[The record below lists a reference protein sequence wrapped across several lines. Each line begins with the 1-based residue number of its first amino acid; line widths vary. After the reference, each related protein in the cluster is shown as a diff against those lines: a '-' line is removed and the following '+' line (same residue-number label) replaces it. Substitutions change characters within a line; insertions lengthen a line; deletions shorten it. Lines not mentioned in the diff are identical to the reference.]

1 MKILLDNC
9 VPLKFARLLVG
20 HEVIHCSRI
29 GWERLVNGRLLAA
42 AEAEG
47 FPVLVTVDR
56 SMQFQQNMAGRT
68 IAIIY
73 LRAPKN
79 SMPKLGPLAGEV
91 LSQLE
96 NLAPGKIITISHPE
110 MR

>member
-1 MKILLDNC
+1 M
-9 VPLKFARLLVG
+9 
-20 HEVIHCSRI
+20 
-29 GWERLVNGRLLAA
+29 NGKLLAA

-56 SMQFQQNMAGRT
+56 SMQFQQNMEGRT

-73 LRAPKN
+73 LKAPKN
-79 SMPKLGPLAGEV
+79 SMPKLAPLAGEV
-91 LSQLE
+91 LSQLG
-96 NLAPGKIITISHPE
+96 NATPGKTITISHPD